1 MREGEESGR
10 PAVDTSYESPFQP
23 KETEEGFFAGGD
35 SSRHVLMQGVP
46 FSSPLQ
52 IVRRWKDERE
62 RQIRVLSTDERGTGK
77 REGKMEDVEIR
88 IEPEKR
94 KVHPGTNGE
103 KARAREDALIYT
115 KLYAWKEDGRRK
127 VFVRFVGKENTEWGD
142 QDEIKMAIDG

>member
-1 MREGEESGR
+1 
-10 PAVDTSYESPFQP
+10 
-23 KETEEGFFAGGD
+23 
-35 SSRHVLMQGVP
+35 MQGVP

-142 QDEIKMAIDG
+142 QDGY